1 MTPQLQQA
9 IRLLQLSTLELKTEI
24 RQTFESN
31 PMLEALDD
39 VMTDELPEPSED
51 GDVPA
56 SDSEAETDTS
66 PSSEDLADVDVDW
79 DSAGEPLS
87 GYSESADP
95 DFEPYEAARASEESL
110 RDHLQWQLRLSSL
123 GPVDRL
129 IAMALVDSI
138 DEDGYLRESIES
150 IQTSLEADCHADVDE
165 VLAVLHLVQRF
176 DPPGVGAR
184 DLRECLL
191 LQLEQMPP
199 ETPGLATAQRV
210 TRDHLDLL
218 AQRDF
223 ARIGRATG
231 FTAEELEQA
240 AHLVQSLNPRPGSK
254 IGSPSAD
261 AILPDVLVFRSGGN
275 WRVELNPEIVPR
287 LRINPYYA
295 ALIKRSDHSAD
306 NTYLRSQLQEARWF
320 IKSLKSRNE
329 TLLRVASAIVERQS
343 AFLEHGDEAMRPLI
357 LKDIAEALS
366 MHESTISRVT
376 TTKYM
381 MTPRGVYEFKHF
393 FSSHVGTADG
403 GACSATAIRAMIKK
417 LIGEED
423 GRHPLSDAALASILK
438 DKGINVARRTVAK
451 YREALSIPPSSE
463 RKRLS

>member
-1 MTPQLQQA
+1 V
-9 IRLLQLSTLELKTEI
+9 EI
-24 RQTFESN
+24 
-31 PMLEALDD
+31 
-39 VMTDELPEPSED
+39 
-51 GDVPA
+51 
-56 SDSEAETDTS
+56 TS
-66 PSSEDLADVDVDW
+66 VDVDW
-79 DSAGEPLS
+79 DSASEPIS
-87 GYSESADP
+87 GYSEPSDS
-95 DFEPYEAARASEESL
+95 DFEPYETARASEDNLQE
-110 RDHLQWQLRLSSL
+110 HLLWQLRLSSL

-129 IAMALVDSI
+129 IALSIVDGI
-138 DEDGYLRESIES
+138 DEDGYLRESVES
-150 IQTSLEADCHADVDE
+150 IQASLEADCHAGLDE

-184 DLRECLL
+184 DLRECLF
-191 LQLEQMPP
+191 LQLEQIPVG
-199 ETPGLATAQRV
+199 TPGLDTARV
-210 TRDHLDLL
+210 IVRDHLNLL
-218 AQRDF
+218 GQRDF
-223 ARIGRATG
+223 DRLARLLAVPAGELQQAAALIQTLNPHPGARIGSEGT
-231 FTAEELEQA
+231 E
-240 AHLVQSLNPRPGSK
+240 
-254 IGSPSAD
+254 
-261 AILPDVLVFRSGGN
+261 AILPDVLVMRTAGA

-329 TLLRVASAIVERQS
+329 TLLKVASAIVERQC
-343 AFLEHGDEAMRPLI
+343 AFLDQGEEEMRPLV

-376 TTKYM
+376 TNKYM
-381 MTPRGVYEFKHF
+381 MTPRGVYEFKYF
-393 FSSHVGTADG
+393 FSSHVSTADG
-403 GACSATAIRAMIKK
+403 GACSATAIRAMLKK

-423 GRHPLSDAALASILK
+423 ATQPLSDAALASILR